1 MNREIILAS
10 SSPRRVELLKQIGLP
25 FRVFCCEVDETPPPG
40 LNPGQL
46 VELLAE
52 RKAAGIAGKVDRGI
66 VLGADTVVVCQG
78 QLLGKPLDA
87 EDAAR
92 MLGKLQGGAHE
103 VYTGVALVEAESG
116 RRSVTHEKTVVY
128 FRPLGEN
135 EIRRYAATGEPL
147 DKAGAYAVQGL
158 AAVFIH
164 RLEGCYTNVV
174 GLPLARLA
182 VMLKEFGYEVL

>member
-10 SSPRRVELLKQIGLP
+10 SSPRRAELLKQIGLR
-25 FRVFCCEVDETPPPG
+25 FRVFCCDVDETPPPG
-40 LNPGQL
+40 LNPPQL

-52 RKAAGIAGKVDRGI
+52 RKAAGIAGKLDEGI
-66 VLGADTVVVCQG
+66 VLGADTVVVWQG
-78 QLLGKPLDA
+78 QLLGKPLHE
-87 EDAAR
+87 EDAVR
-92 MLGKLQGGAHE
+92 MLSKLQGSAHE
-103 VYTGVALVEAESG
+103 VYTGVALIEAGSG
-116 RRSVTHEKTVVY
+116 RSLVDHERTVVY
-128 FRPLGEN
+128 FRSLGEN

-147 DKAGAYAVQGL
+147 DKAGAYAVQGS
-158 AAVFIH
+158 AAIFIH